1 MLLTN
6 CSVGAAMTDALDHF
20 ISERRIEPQIAIKML
35 QHFDRVVAEV
45 LNEKVKARMSFKVE
59 FSFSTDTANARSY
72 CLIGPPRHLSI
83 L

>member
-1 MLLTN
+1 MGFTTRGMLLTN

-45 LNEKVKARMSFKVE
+45 LNEKVKARMSFKVA
-59 FSFSTDTANARSY
+59 FSLF
-72 CLIGPPRHLSI
+72 RHAYMQGLTV
-83 L
+83 